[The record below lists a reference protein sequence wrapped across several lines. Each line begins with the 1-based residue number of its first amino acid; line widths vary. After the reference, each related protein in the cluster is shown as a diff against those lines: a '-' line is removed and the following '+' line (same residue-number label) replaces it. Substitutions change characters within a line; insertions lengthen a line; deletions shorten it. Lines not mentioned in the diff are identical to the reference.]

1 MRGFVFAGRMGVR
14 VARRRVGAGPST
26 SVSQDLGY
34 HRNPKSQSAI
44 CKPLPSAARVMI
56 GAAERER

>member
-26 SVSQDLGY
+26 SVSQDLGF
-34 HRNPKSQSAI
+34 HRKSQSAI
-44 CKPLPSAARVMI
+44 CRPLPSAARVMI
-56 GAAERER
+56 DAAERER